1 MAVGSFSI
9 FSILFALLSGGANDL
24 LDFVS
29 SDAYWK
35 AKAVTVS
42 MEQLSA
48 ELKTE
53 AGADVAELIKAL
65 GAGEYAQ
72 REEAAR
78 KIIAQG
84 PAALSG
90 LEKAADDPDA
100 EIASRVKNLMQQ
112 IRLNSKATGVRR
124 LMAIR
129 TLGEMKKAE
138 ALPLLKPLLASK
150 EMFVADYAARAIAQ
164 IEGKSPPVRAATA
177 AALKG
182 DLSLLPAD
190 CAVVGQLSL
199 ASAKIASLDEA
210 LKSVPPQPGEDR
222 KAILEQMNAQVIGI
236 ADQIGNVRIESVTFG
251 LSDTVGPNDGYAAM
265 IVHGQ
270 YDAAAVAGFIKNMGM
285 PVNTIAGAT
294 VLSPDSH
301 VTFAFPT
308 NDRAMLVT
316 GAAQEKLPVKQIL
329 EAAGALGTKE
339 PAVHPVL
346 REKEFAPFIASLND
360 GVRLWAV
367 CKVSDSYR
375 AAPVIQAF
383 DMITLLG
390 RQEKDK
396 LSLRIAG
403 TGKDAAAVKAA
414 VDELNQGLNQAK
426 TGLPQVAQQMP
437 ALKPMADFVQSLE
450 CAADGKNAALTG
462 AFQGDAG
469 NLLAMPLMFFGA
481 RAQAVPVQAPPAAI
495 QPVPQPVNPN
505 K

>member
-1 MAVGSFSI
+1 
-9 FSILFALLSGGANDL
+9 
-24 LDFVS
+24 
-29 SDAYWK
+29 
-35 AKAVTVS
+35 
-42 MEQLSA
+42 
-48 ELKTE
+48 
-53 AGADVAELIKAL
+53 
-65 GAGEYAQ
+65 
-72 REEAAR
+72 
-78 KIIAQG
+78 
-84 PAALSG
+84 
-90 LEKAADDPDA
+90 
-100 EIASRVKNLMQQ
+100 
-112 IRLNSKATGVRR
+112 
-124 LMAIR
+124 
-129 TLGEMKKAE
+129 
-138 ALPLLKPLLASK
+138 
-150 EMFVADYAARAIAQ
+150 
-164 IEGKSPPVRAATA
+164 
-177 AALKG
+177 
-182 DLSLLPAD
+182 
-190 CAVVGQLSL
+190 
-199 ASAKIASLDEA
+199 
-210 LKSVPPQPGEDR
+210 
-222 KAILEQMNAQVIGI
+222 
-236 ADQIGNVRIESVTFG
+236 

>member
-1 MAVGSFSI
+1 MAVGSFGI

-42 MEQLSA
+42 MEQLAS
-48 ELKTE
+48 ELKTP
-53 AGADVAELIKAL
+53 AGADVAELIKTL
-65 GAGEYAQ
+65 GAGDYAQ

-84 PAALSG
+84 PAALQG

-100 EIASRVKNLMQQ
+100 EISNRVKNLIQQ
-112 IRLNSKATGVRR
+112 IRLNTKANGVRR

-138 ALPLLKPLLASK
+138 ALPILKPLLASK
-150 EMFVADYAARAIAQ
+150 EMFVADYAARAMAQ
-164 IEGKSPPVRAATA
+164 IEGKAPPTRGATA

-199 ASAKIASLDEA
+199 ASAKIASLDQA

-222 KAILEQMNAQVIGI
+222 KAMVDQLNTQVITI
-236 ADQIGNVRIESVTFG
+236 ADQIGNVRVESVTFG
-251 LSDTVGPNDGYAAM
+251 LSDTIGPNDGYAAM

-270 YDAAAVAGFIKNMGM
+270 YDAAAVTAVIKNMGM
-285 PVNTIAGAT
+285 PVNTIAGAP
-294 VLSPDSH
+294 VLNPDPH
-301 VTFAFPT
+301 VALAFPA
-308 NDRAMLVT
+308 NDRAMFVT
-316 GAAQEKLPVKQIL
+316 GAAAEKLPVKQIL

-339 PAVHPVL
+339 PAAHPVL
-346 REKEFAPFIASLND
+346 ADKEFAPFVASLND

-367 CKVSDSYR
+367 CKVADSYR

-383 DMITLLG
+383 DTITLLG
-390 RQEKDK
+390 QQDKDK

-403 TGKDAAAVKAA
+403 AGKDAAAVKAA
-414 VDELNQGLNQAK
+414 VDEMNQGLNQAK

-437 ALKPMADFVQSLE
+437 MLKPMVDFVQSLE
-450 CAADGKNAALTG
+450 CAADGKTATLTG

-469 NLLAMPLMFFGA
+469 NLLAMPLMLLGT
-481 RAQAVPVQAPPAAI
+481 RAQAVPVQAPPAVV